1 MWRRPWRR
9 GHSPGKEDL
18 GSRSAGL
25 SWSMATG
32 RNQARRPVIER
43 ASAAERGE
51 HWWPVA
57 TAIIAVA
64 GLHVAL
70 PARYRVRPGWVVPAV
85 TLALLAVLIAGD
97 PGRIDRQKAWL
108 RVATGI
114 VIALRWPSS
123 RAPRIVLFAPFT
135 LGHGSRPYL
144 GPLGPAPQGHAGSK
158 GTRPRVARC
167 SGSCYLQF
175 SEDSGALSPGEPDY
189 PPSAP
194 STLGRNR
201 DGTIPGSRPGEGRL
215 PGGRSTDRAPEPR
228 FPGHARPGPAIGPAR
243 HPAGLAQGRHAAAV
257 PGAGRQGRGRSIWR

>member
-9 GHSPGKEDL
+9 GHLPGKEDL

-135 LGHGSRPYL
+135 PGHGS
-144 GPLGPAPQGHAGSK
+144 
-158 GTRPRVARC
+158 
-167 SGSCYLQF
+167 
-175 SEDSGALSPGEPDY
+175 
-189 PPSAP
+189 PPV
-194 STLGRNR
+194 
-201 DGTIPGSRPGEGRL
+201 SRAVG
-215 PGGRSTDRAPEPR
+215 
-228 FPGHARPGPAIGPAR
+228 PGPAGTCRFERNKA
-243 HPAGLAQGRHAAAV
+243 AGCSLF
-257 PGAGRQGRGRSIWR
+257 RQL